1 MVDCLRRGRLW
12 PITAADGD
20 DSLTVPA
27 ASLKGASMDNFSV
40 RDSALMWL
48 AAQSPAFAEEHTRL
62 APAVRKVRV
71 KYQREI
77 LSLPGVK
84 KGLEKLR
91 ASGIKPERVLMRLSA
106 LVQLDRDAT
115 WKNRTKEIQSALAK
129 LARNLRHSAEEVEKT
144 YRAGAIRP
152 DLYALSLGISVEP
165 ARPYDPRKTIERM
178 RKNRCGSRSKRRSIW
193 T

>member
-1 MVDCLRRGRLW
+1 VLGCASIFDWESSRGVPVCRMVDCLRRGRLW

-77 LSLPGVK
+77 LSLPDVK

-129 LARNLRHSAEEVEKT
+129 LARNLRHSAEEVRLT
-144 YRAGAIRP
+144 
-152 DLYALSLGISVEP
+152 DLP
-165 ARPYDPRKTIERM
+165 AP
-178 RKNRCGSRSKRRSIW
+178 
-193 T
+193 